1 MVLSRDKLSQLPKI
15 IISTSGV
22 LFTAILLFISAIFLS
37 ACSSGSDTNTQVE
50 ETTSNKNH
58 ETSDLRT
65 GTLTLTISIQQKLKK
80 KKTSDL
86 SVGHYESSFGQV
98 LRLEQKVNIEQD
110 FRYFETPPGPINSK
124 ERFRY
129 FNTSPF
135 WKIEGEEPNLSGNL
149 KYESLLRH
157 ENPPRALGPLIS
169 ETNIKGEAKPIR
181 LKIESLKSSPIGN
194 GLALRLSWDFLG
206 SQTTSKYIKYQN
218 GQETKKIT
226 TNDEKRIE
234 VEDWLFSPMPN
245 DVRINSYP
253 FAYEY
258 DGNPSLI
265 NAAKKNT
272 ENRVKLYQKLHD
284 KGSDLIYF
292 LGSVTHL
299 EKNELTIKYKQSGRL
314 IDQNH
319 AFVFPAKPNLKS
331 EIEVTLNIV
340 AD

>member
-1 MVLSRDKLSQLPKI
+1 MISSRDTQSQLQKI
-15 IISTSGV
+15 IISASGV
-22 LFTAILLFISAIFLS
+22 LYTAILLFISVIVLA
-37 ACSSGSDTNTQVE
+37 ACSSGSDTNIQNE
-50 ETTSNKNH
+50 ETASHKNH
-58 ETSDLRT
+58 ETSGPRT

-86 SVGHYESSFGQV
+86 SVGHYESSFNQL

-135 WKIEGEEPNLSGNL
+135 WKIEGEEPHLSGDL
-149 KYESLLRH
+149 KYESLQRY

-169 ETNIKGEAKPIR
+169 ETNIKGEAKPVG
-181 LKIESLKSSPIGN
+181 LKIENLESSPIGN

-218 GQETKKIT
+218 GQETNKIT
-226 TNDEKRIE
+226 TNNEKRIE

-258 DGNPSLI
+258 DGNPALI
-265 NAAKKNT
+265 NAAKKNR
-272 ENRVKLYQKLHD
+272 ENTVKLYQKLHD

-292 LGSVTHL
+292 LGSVTYL
-299 EKNELTIKYKQSGRL
+299 EKDELTIKYKHSGRL

-319 AFVFPAKPNLKS
+319 AFAFPAKPNLKS